1 MSDAYWLTIDDE
13 EGTTLVDDAAALE
26 AGVGVARMCSPGGTG
41 GAWPSTTL
49 SWSLPHAGRFVL
61 SLTLG
66 ASVLSS
72 AGARYDHAASVIR
85 GDGPS
90 SNMNASSKS
99 ATDTSCF
106 QSCMVTAPARN
117 STSPR
122 VLSSFKVRLT

>member
-1 MSDAYWLTIDDE
+1 MQPREKQVFELH
-13 EGTTLVDDAAALE
+13 G
-26 AGVGVARMCSPGGTG
+26 MCSPGAVLHGRLFVDHVVVVTD
-41 GAWPSTTL
+41 
-49 SWSLPHAGRFVL
+49 HAGRFVL

-90 SNMNASSKS
+90 SNMNASSES
-99 ATDTSCF
+99 ATDTSRF
-106 QSCMVTAPARN
+106 QSWMVTAPARN